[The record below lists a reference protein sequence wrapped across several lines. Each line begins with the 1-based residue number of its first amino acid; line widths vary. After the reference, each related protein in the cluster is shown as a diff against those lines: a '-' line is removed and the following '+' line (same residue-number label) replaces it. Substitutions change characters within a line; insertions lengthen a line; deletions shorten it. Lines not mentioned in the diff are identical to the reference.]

1 MCLHLRPVS
10 HPSHNMNTNLDSSQR
25 EAVCCSLRP
34 CEVIAGPGSGKTL
47 VLTERIHFLIDH
59 EKIDPSRIL
68 VLTFSRAAAAEMK
81 DRFIQR
87 DKERKRGVLFGT
99 FHSVFFHIL
108 KESTQVDYSLFG
120 QVQKEKLLRQ
130 LLRNHFPNPDD
141 RPTLEEAEKA
151 LRIRSAVL
159 PENEF
164 FPALRKDYRTFL
176 RENHYVDFD
185 DMILECSRLLKENA
199 DVRSYWRDRFRA
211 VLVDEFQDINAEQYG
226 ILKLL
231 TSGEGLFVVGDD
243 DQSIYGFRGSDPSIM
258 EQFMADYKDAD
269 RIFLRRNYRCSG
281 AICKASTIMI
291 RSNKMRIDKH
301 VRAVRPMGRK
311 TVLRGFTDESDEYL
325 YLLRSIESMP
335 GEQRESTAVIVRT
348 NTHVV
353 KISDYLTAH
362 GIRCGGQAGPS
373 RQILAVITRD
383 LQAYYELME
392 GMRAGLL
399 SRESLYR
406 VMNRP
411 ERYILRSA
419 ASREYQTPQSLLSLA
434 ASGRGSVSSLSDLLH
449 DLTVL
454 GTLDA
459 EGFARYILEAVGYAE
474 WAASH
479 LGNRE
484 AVQSALSLVLRE
496 SALCRDPEMLIRRLQ
511 QSDASQGSTQIGS
524 YEQSGSSG
532 HNGSSCRSSAGSVPS
547 VKIMTMHACK
557 GLEFDCVF
565 LPALNEG
572 VIPVRRC
579 RTPAD
584 FEEERRL
591 LYVAMTR
598 ARSRLELLYVRGTRL
613 NPRPPSRFLSVYGV
627 RSFVSG

>member
-1 MCLHLRPVS
+1 
-10 HPSHNMNTNLDSSQR
+10 MNANLDSSQR

-47 VLTERIHFLIDH
+47 VLTERIHYLIDH

-81 DRFIQR
+81 DRFIQKDR
-87 DKERKRGVLFGT
+87 ERKRGVLFGT
-99 FHSVFFHIL
+99 FHYVFFHIL
-108 KESTQVDYSLFG
+108 KESTQVDYSLLS
-120 QVQKEKLLRQ
+120 QTQKEKLLRQ
-130 LLRNHFPNPDD
+130 LLRNHFPDPDD
-141 RPTLEEAEKA
+141 RPALEETEKA
-151 LRIRSAVL
+151 LRSRSAVL
-159 PENEF
+159 PESAAF
-164 FPALRKDYRTFL
+164 LALRRDYRTFL
-176 RENHYVDFD
+176 KENHYIDFD
-185 DMILECSRLLKENA
+185 DMILECSRLLRENA
-199 DVRSYWRDRFRA
+199 EARRYWRDRFRA

-226 ILKLL
+226 ILRLL

-258 EQFMADYKDAD
+258 EQFMADYRNAE
-269 RIFLRRNYRCSG
+269 RIFLRNNYRCSG
-281 AICKASTIMI
+281 AICRASAMMI
-291 RSNKMRIDKH
+291 RANKMRIDKH
-301 VRAVRPMGRK
+301 VRAVRPMGPG
-311 TVLRGFTDESDEYL
+311 TVLRGFTDESGQYL
-325 YLLRSIESMP
+325 YLLQSIEALPEEM
-335 GEQRESTAVIVRT
+335 RERTAVIVRT
-348 NTHVV
+348 NTHAVR
-353 KISDYLTAH
+353 ISDYLTAH
-362 GIRCGGQAGPS
+362 GIFCGRQAAPS
-373 RQILAVITRD
+373 RQIMTVITRD
-383 LQAYYELME
+383 LQAYCELMK

-411 ERYILRSA
+411 ERYILRSV
-419 ASREYQTPQSLLSLA
+419 ASQEYQSPQSLLSLA
-434 ASGRGSVSSLSDLLH
+434 ASNGGSVSSLSDLFH

-454 GTLDA
+454 GTMDA
-459 EGFARYILEAVGYAE
+459 EGFARYLLDAVGYGE

-484 AVQSALSLVLRE
+484 AVKSALSQILRE
-496 SALCRDPEMLIRRLQ
+496 STLCRDPEMLIRRLQ
-511 QSDASQGSTQIGS
+511 QSAVSEGSAQGGS
-524 YEQSGSSG
+524 YGPGSSAQG
-532 HNGSSCRSSAGSVPS
+532 GSCGQNGSSRSGKSCAGPARG

>member
-1 MCLHLRPVS
+1 
-10 HPSHNMNTNLDSSQR
+10 MNANLDSSQR

-47 VLTERIHFLIDH
+47 VLTERIHYLIDH

-81 DRFIQR
+81 DRFIKR

-108 KESTQVDYSLFG
+108 KESTQIDYALLG
-120 QVQKEKLLRQ
+120 QAQKEKLLRQ
-130 LLRNHFPNPDD
+130 LLRNHFPDPDS

-159 PENEF
+159 PENES

-176 RENHYVDFD
+176 RENHYIDFD
-185 DMILECSRLLKENA
+185 DMILECSRLLRENA
-199 DVRSYWRDRFRA
+199 EARRYWRDRFRA

-258 EQFMADYKDAD
+258 EQFMADYRDAD
-269 RIFLRRNYRCSG
+269 RIFLRSNYRCSG
-281 AICKASTIMI
+281 AICKASTMMI
-291 RSNKMRIDKH
+291 RANKMRIDKH
-301 VRAVRPMGRK
+301 VHALPEKM
-311 TVLRGFTDESDEYL
+311 
-325 YLLRSIESMP
+325 
-335 GEQRESTAVIVRT
+335 RESTAVIVRT
-348 NTHVV
+348 NTHAVR
-353 KISDYLTAH
+353 ISDYLTSH
-362 GIRCGGQAGPS
+362 GILCCGQTGPS

-383 LQAYYELME
+383 LQAYCELMK

-411 ERYILRSA
+411 ERYILRSI
-419 ASREYQTPQSLLSLA
+419 ASQEYQSPQSLLSLA
-434 ASGRGSVSSLSDLLH
+434 ASNRGSVSSLSDLFH

-454 GTLDA
+454 GTMDA
-459 EGFARYILEAVGYAE
+459 EGFTRYLLYAVGYGE

-484 AVQSALSLVLRE
+484 AVQSALSVILRE
-496 SALCRDPEMLIRRLQ
+496 STLCRDPEMLIRRLQ
-511 QSDASQGSTQIGS
+511 QSAVSEGSAQGGYRHNGS
-524 YEQSGSSG
+524 SAQGFSSG
-532 HNGSSCRSSAGSVPS
+532 HNGSSQSSKSSAGPARG

-627 RSFVSG
+627 RSFVSD

>member
-1 MCLHLRPVS
+1 
-10 HPSHNMNTNLDSSQR
+10 MNANLDSSQR

-47 VLTERIHFLIDH
+47 VLTERIHYLIDH

-81 DRFIQR
+81 DRFIKR

-108 KESTQVDYSLFG
+108 KESTQIDYALLG
-120 QVQKEKLLRQ
+120 QAQKEKLLRQ
-130 LLRNHFPNPDD
+130 LLRNHFPDPDS

-151 LRIRSAVL
+151 LRSRSAVL
-159 PENEF
+159 PENES

-176 RENHYVDFD
+176 RENHYIDFD
-185 DMILECSRLLKENA
+185 DMILECSRLLRENA
-199 DVRSYWRDRFRA
+199 EARRYWRDRFRA

-258 EQFMADYKDAD
+258 EQFMADYRDAD
-269 RIFLRRNYRCSG
+269 RIFLRSNYRCSG
-281 AICKASTIMI
+281 AICKASTMMI
-291 RSNKMRIDKH
+291 RANKMRIDKH
-301 VRAVRPMGRK
+301 VRAVRPAGSK
-311 TVLRGFTDESDEYL
+311 TVLRGFADEAGEYL
-325 YLLRSIESMP
+325 YLLRSIEALPEKM
-335 GEQRESTAVIVRT
+335 RESTAVIVRT
-348 NTHVV
+348 NTHAVR
-353 KISDYLTAH
+353 ISDYLTSH
-362 GIRCGGQAGPS
+362 GILCGGQTGPS

-383 LQAYYELME
+383 LQAYCELMK

-411 ERYILRSA
+411 ERYILRSI
-419 ASREYQTPQSLLSLA
+419 ASQEYQSPQSLLSLA
-434 ASGRGSVSSLSDLLH
+434 ASNRGSVSSLSDLFH

-454 GTLDA
+454 GTMDA
-459 EGFARYILEAVGYAE
+459 EGFTRYLLYAVGYGE

-484 AVQSALSLVLRE
+484 AVQSALSVILRE
-496 SALCRDPEMLIRRLQ
+496 STLCRDPEMLIRRLQ
-511 QSDASQGSTQIGS
+511 QSAVSEGSAQGSG
-524 YEQSGSSG
+524 YR
-532 HNGSSCRSSAGSVPS
+532 HNGSSAQGVSSGHSVDSQSSKSSAVPARG

-627 RSFVSG
+627 RSFVSD